1 MFRFSSGACHA
12 DAQATR
18 TSDVH
23 PRALKEFGI
32 PPSFDEMKDALD
44 LALEVRHPPADHGA
58 GGARLHPPPAQ
69 PGAGAGS
76 DQAAGL
82 DRTRRLSG
90 RKARFAPSVIEGSL
104 GPSVGDAAG
113 PRVGAAT
120 TTTHGRSVIRAGD
133 GPHRG
138 RYADRGDPA
147 PAIPSWCR
155 RTCWARASI
164 TRSRCAANSMIEAG
178 IFDGDTVIIRKQDT
192 ANTGE
197 IIVALV
203 DDEEA
208 TLKRLRRKGASIAL
222 EAANPAYETRIFG
235 PTGSRCRAAS
245 WVCCASTDRH
255 RPDQL
260 RFGSRPGWVGS
271 FSLKQQSRWQNPAR
285 GQTAKT
291 IGSAPPQGRIIGSGI
306 VTNGVEW
313 VAVDWGTSNLRAWG
327 IDAGGNAVFS
337 RASPQGM
344 GKLTPDQYPAVLTE
358 LLADAV
364 DHPVDA
370 LICGMAGARQGWLEA
385 PYLDAPAE
393 LTQLAAGAVSPAM
406 PADTIRPRILPGIC
420 LREVGAEDVMRG
432 EETQLLG
439 LAALRPGFDGLVVM
453 PGTHSKWALL
463 EGTRL
468 TRFSSAMTG
477 EIYEV
482 LKTHSVLRH
491 SLQGDLEGPDR
502 DAGFE
507 AGLDLGLDRPDR
519 LTGLLFKV
527 RAGALLSGR
536 TAPWCAGFL
545 SGLLIGAEIGGH
557 RDWIGSTE
565 IPLVGS
571 VTISKLYQR
580 AFRRIGISSRI
591 VDATDATLAGLK
603 AARQG

>member
-1 MFRFSSGACHA
+1 M
-12 DAQATR
+12 
-18 TSDVH
+18 
-23 PRALKEFGI
+23 
-32 PPSFDEMKDALD
+32 
-44 LALEVRHPPADHGA
+44 
-58 GGARLHPPPAQ
+58 
-69 PGAGAGS
+69 
-76 DQAAGL
+76 
-82 DRTRRLSG
+82 
-90 RKARFAPSVIEGSL
+90 
-104 GPSVGDAAG
+104 
-113 PRVGAAT
+113 
-120 TTTHGRSVIRAGD
+120 
-133 GPHRG
+133 
-138 RYADRGDPA
+138 
-147 PAIPSWCR
+147 
-155 RTCWARASI
+155 
-164 TRSRCAANSMIEAG
+164 
-178 IFDGDTVIIRKQDT
+178 
-192 ANTGE
+192 
-197 IIVALV
+197 
-203 DDEEA
+203 
-208 TLKRLRRKGASIAL
+208 
-222 EAANPAYETRIFG
+222 
-235 PTGSRCRAAS
+235 
-245 WVCCASTDRH
+245 
-255 RPDQL
+255 
-260 RFGSRPGWVGS
+260 
-271 FSLKQQSRWQNPAR
+271 
-285 GQTAKT
+285 
-291 IGSAPPQGRIIGSGI
+291 
-306 VTNGVEW
+306 TNGVEW

-393 LTQLAAGAVSPAM
+393 LTQLAGGAVAPAM
-406 PADTIRPRILPGIC
+406 PGDAIRPRILPGIC
-420 LREVGAEDVMRG
+420 LREIGAEDVMRG

-491 SLQGDLEGPDR
+491 SLQGDLEGADR
-502 DAGFE
+502 DVGFE

-571 VTISKLYQR
+571 VAISKLYQR